1 MDKAT
6 LKKSLCNCEECSS
19 GSFLLEEK
27 GDDATLRAVTMCDI
41 PKDSL
46 IVKMDKVRFN
56 NFLIDRKA
64 VGFNKHSDYLIIT
77 DDKAVL
83 IEIKSKKEVN
93 QDLFDECR
101 TKFISDKCSL
111 DYADDIF
118 QRMMNKNSFFENRE
132 FHFVL
137 LHQTL
142 SMAKTPT
149 TPESQLPNLTPD
161 SLRKIPVVNNGTISF
176 FRTI

>member
-6 LKKSLCNCEECSS
+6 LKKSLCNCVECSN

-27 GDDATLRAVTMCDI
+27 GAEATLRAVTMCDI
-41 PKDSL
+41 PKDAL
-46 IVKMDKVRFN
+46 IVKMDDIRFYKL
-56 NFLIDRKA
+56 LIDRKEI
-64 VGFNKHSDYLIIT
+64 GFNKHSDYLIIT

-93 QDLFDECR
+93 QNLFDECR
-101 TKFISDKCSL
+101 TKFISDECSL
-111 DYADDIF
+111 GYADDIF
-118 QRMMNKNSFFENRE
+118 QKMMNKNSFFKNKE

-137 LHQTL
+137 FHQTL
-142 SMAKTPT
+142 SMAKSPIA
-149 TPESQLPNLTPD
+149 PEDLSPNLTPD
-161 SLRKIPVVNNGTISF
+161 TLRKIPVVNNGTISF